1 MYQRMPALIGRI
13 VSAMLCVPVWG
24 LMVRKLA
31 ALAVA
36 GWLVS
41 PVARFDTTAKKRF
54 VEGWNLKAR
63 DSSRRLRVGAQHE
76 LRRKYDRLA
85 IGKRN
90 HRLGS

>member
-1 MYQRMPALIGRI
+1 MMGCDGHRVTENPLGDHPSSCGPCISQGRSVDNQRMPALIGRI

-41 PVARFDTTAKKRF
+41 PVARFDTTAKK
-54 VEGWNLKAR
+54 
-63 DSSRRLRVGAQHE
+63 
-76 LRRKYDRLA
+76 A
-85 IGKRN
+85 IC
-90 HRLGS
+90 

>member
-41 PVARFDTTAKKRF
+41 PVARFDTTAKK
-54 VEGWNLKAR
+54 
-63 DSSRRLRVGAQHE
+63 
-76 LRRKYDRLA
+76 A
-85 IGKRN
+85 IC
-90 HRLGS
+90 